1 MAKREG
7 IRISMD
13 LQTISQELNKRFLE
27 PLPEFYKRRIIIW
40 YDEEKEFA
48 EEIGSLELTNAKVI
62 CLTGNNNFAVKKV
75 IAVDEPTQ
83 NFLLYNPISY
93 EKAEDDWLLD
103 VELYSEEFRADLI
116 AIWMDEMGIPS
127 SVALRNQLKKYSKF
141 LNAKARREDVVRLSD
156 SLDSPMKLQLAV
168 MASIGK
174 AGCTEPIA
182 IIKSVLNA
190 GLNTDDNYLYQEF
203 VKYETLDLFWG
214 MVSYITGYNYG
225 DHNLGKLAAHIILTV
240 ASRTLPTA
248 VFDGLSDYM
257 SENGQLQAYC
267 SDLVSDWI
275 HSDDSAS
282 YVTMAE
288 TVEEE
293 MHLVKRLSKQTASEL
308 ADTEV
313 LPSLNRI
320 ILSKIMTDIKNEIL
334 EPDVIFSIAEK
345 RRSLA
350 WYSDYENYYKGI
362 VALAKMEEFY
372 KENAIGFHVVGAKN
386 IWNAY
391 TTDYY
396 KMDTYYRQFHMCYEN
411 SKKAYGG
418 DLQDL
423 FTEVCNKVERL
434 YSNWFLDG
442 LGHNWSEEA
451 ASELAEK
458 GYIEGIDRQ
467 EQFYDRK
474 VKNADNKVYV
484 IISDAL
490 RYEVAASLKEEL
502 SREMQGKVNL
512 SSMQGIFPTETK
524 FGMAALL
531 PHKELTVELKEADNG
546 KKFLKVL
553 ADGQSSESTN
563 RENLLKAS
571 NPESIAVKA
580 KDLMAVSRAE
590 RSEFVKGK
598 DVVYIYHDTI
608 DETSHT
614 SETKVFNACEETI
627 SELVTLVRTIVNDF
641 GGINIMITADHG
653 FLYTYSPLTEEA
665 KTEKSEFVHRI
676 VEYARRFAILTK
688 GDDPEYL
695 LPVKFMGGKT
705 DYYGYAPRGDIRIKT
720 NAGSGMN
727 FVHGGVSLQEMCVP
741 LIEYKHL
748 RNSSKEYQKNR
759 EKYDTKPVE
768 VTLLSAN
775 HKVSNM
781 IFSLNFYQ
789 KDAVSGNRKKA
800 VYDTYFVDNT
810 GKKISDVQ
818 KIFAD
823 KTSEDA
829 QDRTFRCNFSL
840 KSQAY
845 DSKELYYLII
855 EQEDSTDLPQRIE
868 FQIDIAFASDDFG
881 FFG

>member
-1 MAKREG
+1 
-7 IRISMD
+7 MD
-13 LQTISQELNKRFLE
+13 LVTISQELNKRFLE
-27 PLPEFYKRRIIIW
+27 PLPEFYKRRIIVW

-62 CLTGNNNFAVKKV
+62 CLTGSNNFAVKKTL
-75 IAVDEPTQ
+75 AVDEPTQ
-83 NFLLYNPISY
+83 NFLIYNPISY
-93 EKAEDDWLLD
+93 EKVEDDWLLD

-127 SVALRNQLKKYSKF
+127 SVALRNQVKKYSKF
-141 LNAKARREDVVRLSD
+141 LNAKARREDVVKLSD

-168 MASIGK
+168 MASIGE
-174 AGCTEPIA
+174 AGRTEPIA
-182 IIKSVLNA
+182 IIKSVLKA

-203 VKYETLDLFWG
+203 VKYEASDLFWG
-214 MVSYITGYNYG
+214 MVSSITGYNDV
-225 DHNLGKLAAHIILTV
+225 DHNLGKLAAHIILTA
-240 ASRTLPTA
+240 ASRTLPAT

-275 HSDDSAS
+275 HSDDTVS

-293 MHLVKRLSKQTASEL
+293 MHLVKRLSKQSASEL

-320 ILSKIMTDIKNEIL
+320 ILSKLMTDIKNEIL

-350 WYSDYENYYKGI
+350 WFSDYENYYKGI

-396 KMDTYYRQFHMCYEN
+396 KMDTYYRQFHMAYEN

-451 ASELAEK
+451 ASELEEK
-458 GYIEGIDRQ
+458 GYIDGIDRQ

-531 PHKELTVELKEADNG
+531 PHKELTVELKESDNG
-546 KKFLKVL
+546 KKLLKVL

-590 RSEFVKGK
+590 RSELVKGK

-695 LPVKFMGGKT
+695 LPVKFMEGKT

-789 KDAVSGNRKKA
+789 KDAVSGNREKA
-800 VYDTYFVDNT
+800 VYDAYFVDNT

-823 KTSEDA
+823 KTSEDV

-855 EQEDSTDLPQRIE
+855 EKEDSTDLPERIE
-868 FQIDIAFASDDFG
+868 FQIDIAFAADDFG

>member
-1 MAKREG
+1 
-7 IRISMD
+7 MD
-13 LQTISQELNKRFLE
+13 LVTISQELNKRFLE
-27 PLPEFYKRRIIIW
+27 PLPEFYKRRIIVW

-48 EEIGSLELTNAKVI
+48 EEIGSLELINAKVL
-62 CLTGNNNFAVKKV
+62 CLNGNNNFAVKKT

-83 NFLLYNPISY
+83 NFLLYNPIFY
-93 EKAEDDWLLD
+93 EKVEDDWLLD

-127 SVALRNQLKKYSKF
+127 SIALRNQVKKYSKF
-141 LNAKARREDVVRLSD
+141 LNAKARREDVVKLSD
-156 SLDSPMKLQLAV
+156 SLDSPMKFQLAV
-168 MASIGK
+168 MASIGE
-174 AGCTEPIA
+174 AGRTEPIA
-182 IIKSVLNA
+182 IIKSVLKA
-190 GLNTDDNYLYQEF
+190 SLNTDDNYLYQEF
-203 VKYETLDLFWG
+203 VKYEASDLFWG
-214 MVSYITGYNYG
+214 MVSSITGYNEV
-225 DHNLGKLAAHIILTV
+225 DHNLGKLAAHIILTA
-240 ASRTLPTA
+240 ASRTLPTS

-257 SENGQLQAYC
+257 SENGQFQAYC

-275 HSDDSAS
+275 HSDDTAS
-282 YVTMAE
+282 YVTVAE
-288 TVEEE
+288 TIEEE
-293 MHLVKRLSKQTASEL
+293 MHLVKRLSKQSASEL
-308 ADTEV
+308 ADAEV

-320 ILSKIMTDIKNEIL
+320 ILSKLMTDINNEIL

-350 WYSDYENYYKGI
+350 WFSDYENYYRGI

-372 KENAIGFHVVGAKN
+372 KKNAIGFHVVGANN

-391 TTDYY
+391 ITDYY

-423 FTEVCNKVERL
+423 FTKVCNKVERL

-451 ASELAEK
+451 ASELEEK
-458 GYIEGIDRQ
+458 GYIDGIDRQ

-490 RYEVAASLKEEL
+490 RYEVAASLNEEL

-512 SSMQGIFPTETK
+512 TSMQGIFPTETK

-531 PHKELTVELKEADNG
+531 PHKELTVELKESDSG
-546 KKFLKVL
+546 KKLLKVL
-553 ADGQSSESTN
+553 VDGQSSESIN
-563 RENLLKAS
+563 RENLLRAS

-580 KDLMAVSRAE
+580 KDLMAASRAE
-590 RSEFVKGK
+590 RSKLVKGK

-653 FLYTYSPLTEEA
+653 FLYTYSPLTEET

-695 LPVKFMGGKT
+695 LPVKFMDGKT

-789 KDAVSGNRKKA
+789 KDAVSGNREKA
-800 VYDTYFVDNT
+800 VYDAYFVDNT

-823 KTSEDA
+823 KTSEDV

-855 EQEDSTDLPQRIE
+855 EQEDSRDIPQRIE
-868 FQIDIAFASDDFG
+868 FQIDIAFAADDFG